1 MTIESTNNFVVPAGT
16 KQIDINPLGSTKLF
30 QPIKIGKNILP
41 HRIVHAP
48 TTRFRAAK
56 NHTPSDLQLQHY
68 KTHSQY
74 PGTLIITEATFTS
87 EQGGMDLHVPG
98 IYNDVQTKSWKKIN
112 DEIHANKCF
121 SSIQLWYLG
130 RVANPKDLKDAG
142 LPLIG
147 PSTVYWNE
155 ESEKLAKEVGN
166 ELRALTEEE
175 IDHIVEIEYPNAAKR
190 AIEAGFDYIEI
201 HSAPGYFLDQFLNPA
216 SNKRTDKY
224 GGSIENRARL
234 LLRVVDKL
242 IDIVGAD
249 KLAVRLAPWSSFL
262 GMEIEGEEIHS
273 YILQQLQQ
281 RTDNKGQQL
290 AYISLIEPRV
300 IGIFNAS
307 LKDQKGRSNEFAY
320 KFWKGNILRAGNYTY
335 DAPNFK
341 TLINDLDNDRT
352 IIGFS
357 RFFTSNPDLVEKL
370 KLGKSLNY
378 YNREEFYKY
387 YNYGY
392 NSYDESEKQ
401 VIGKPL
407 A

>member
-1 MTIESTNNFVVPAGT
+1 MTVESTNSFVVPAGT
-16 KQIDINPLGSTKLF
+16 KQIEIAPLGSTKLF
-30 QPIKIGKNILP
+30 QPIKVGKNILP
-41 HRIVHAP
+41 HRVAHAP

-56 NHTPSDLQLQHY
+56 NHTPSDLQLEYY

-98 IYNDVQTKSWKKIN
+98 IYNDAQTKAWKKIN
-112 DEIHANKCF
+112 DEIHANGSF
-121 SSIQLWYLG
+121 SSMQLWYLG

-147 PSTVYWNE
+147 PSAVYWDE
-155 ESEKLAKEVGN
+155 ESEKLAKSVGN
-166 ELRALTEEE
+166 ELRELTEKE
-175 IDHIVEIEYPNAAKR
+175 IDHIVEVEYPNAAKR
-190 AIEAGFDYIEI
+190 AIEAGFDYIEV

-234 LLRVVDKL
+234 LLRIIDKL
-242 IDIVGAD
+242 IGIVGAK
-249 KLAVRLAPWSSFL
+249 KLGVRLAPWSSFL

-281 RTDNKGQQL
+281 RADNGQQL
-290 AYISLIEPRV
+290 AYISLVEPRV
-300 IGIFNAS
+300 TGIYDVS
-307 LKDQKGRSNEFAY
+307 LKDQQGRSNEFAY
-320 KFWKGNILRAGNYTY
+320 KIWKGNFVRAGNYTY
-335 DAPNFK
+335 DAPEFK
-341 TLINDLDNDRT
+341 TLLHDLDNDRT
-352 IIGFS
+352 IVGFA

-370 KLGKSLNY
+370 KLGKPLNHY
-378 YNREEFYKY
+378 DREEFYKY

-407 A
+407 V

>member
-1 MTIESTNNFVVPAGT
+1 MTIDNEGIVI
-16 KQIDINPLGSTKLF
+16 KPLGSTKLF
-30 QPIKIGKNILP
+30 QPIKLGFNTLSQRIAFAPSTRYRATKDNI
-41 HRIVHAP
+41 P
-48 TTRFRAAK
+48 T
-56 NHTPSDLQLQHY
+56 DLQLEY
-68 KTHSQY
+68 YSQRSEY
-74 PGTLIITEATFTS
+74 PGTLIITEATYTS
-87 EQGGMDLHVPG
+87 RQGGLVPYVPG
-98 IYNDVQTKSWKKIN
+98 IYNDAQTKSWKKIN
-112 DEIHANKCF
+112 DAIHANGSF
-121 SSIQLWYLG
+121 SSVQLWYLG

-147 PSTVYWNE
+147 PSAVYWDE
-155 ESEKLAKEVGN
+155 ESEKLAKSVGN
-166 ELRALTEEE
+166 ELRELTEKE
-175 IDHIVEIEYPNAAKR
+175 IDHIVEVEYPNAAKR
-190 AIEAGFDYIEI
+190 AIEAGFDYIEV

-234 LLRVVDKL
+234 LLRIIDKL
-242 IDIVGAD
+242 IGIVGAE

-281 RTDNKGQQL
+281 RADNGQQL
-290 AYISLIEPRV
+290 AYISLVEPRV
-300 IGIFNAS
+300 TGIYDVS
-307 LKDQKGRSNEFAY
+307 LKDQQGRSNEFAY
-320 KFWKGNILRAGNYTY
+320 KIWKGNFVRAGNYTY
-335 DAPNFK
+335 DAPEFK
-341 TLINDLDNDRT
+341 TLINDLKNDRT

-370 KLGKSLNY
+370 KLGKPLNHY
-378 YNREEFYKY
+378 DREEFYKY

-407 A
+407 V